1 MGVTLA
7 ALAAEMDVTDST
19 VSRWL
24 AREAPIPSAKAR
36 KLARLLGIAV
46 EDVLPPEDAPRGD
59 GPERYT
65 FGKPP

>member
-1 MGVTLA
+1 MKTDLQEAKQARRVTLA

-36 KLARLLGIAV
+36 KLARLLGVAV
-46 EDVLPPEDAPRGD
+46 EDVLPPEDA
-59 GPERYT
+59 E
-65 FGKPP
+65 